1 MTDPV
6 IRTPDQRLRVY
17 VSSDLEE
24 LKDERESAR
33 AAIMS
38 LRLTPIMFEPGGR
51 PHPPRELYRSY
62 IQQSHIFIG
71 IYGSGYGWVDP
82 ELGISG
88 IEDEFKIAGDMPRLL
103 YVTDP
108 EGAEERLSA
117 FVERAGRDDRVVV
130 RRFDTDTDLRSRV
143 QDDLALLLTE
153 RFEMGVA
160 SRGEGPVAATAHAV
174 RDLPITPTPFIGRDS
189 EAADVHDLLLR
200 DDLRLVTLT
209 GPGGIG
215 KSRLAVEAARLVK
228 DRFEDG
234 VVFVMLAPILDPHLA
249 ITAIAQALG
258 VAESAERSVLENV
271 KEFLRDKNMLLLL
284 DNFEHVVAA
293 GPSISELLA
302 GAPDLKVLITSRA
315 VLKLRG
321 EFEFVVPPLATPSVD
336 RPVSLDEAM
345 RSAAVRLFVERAE
358 ATNPRFELTEE
369 NAPAVGEIC
378 ARLDGLPLALE
389 LAAAR
394 TKLLPPQAMLARL
407 ANRLQLL
414 TGGPRDLPER
424 QQTLRSTLDWD
435 YELLSEDEQKVFRTL
450 AVFAGG
456 FTLAAADE
464 VLIALHSDLDVL
476 DSVESLVGKSLL
488 RPAPGTDPEPRFMM
502 LKTIRE
508 YAIEKLDESDEGS
521 EARDRHAHFFLEL
534 AEEAAPNLKGPEQV
548 EWLEMLAS
556 EHDNLRAAL
565 RRMAARGNAE
575 VELRLAG
582 ALARFWEFRS
592 FLSEG
597 QRWLED
603 ALQRAPEAPA
613 ELRATCLEGAGVLA
627 LGQGELKRAAALMEE
642 SVALRRELGD
652 PPALATAIKNL
663 GNVAYVREDYGTAA
677 RLFEESRAL
686 KESVGDIQGVA
697 EATNNLGVLAGM
709 DQNWPKAEELYN
721 RALDAFR
728 ISGDRQGTG
737 RTLMNLAE
745 VKNELGDH
753 EAAGPLLK
761 ESILISREIGSRWDI
776 CDLLEET
783 GRGLVGRGRPAEAT
797 KLFGA
802 ARALREL
809 LGTPLPVGELARYE
823 RFLARA
829 KEALGEEEYRA
840 AWDEGSR
847 MEHEQAVD
855 YALSL

>member
-24 LKDERESAR
+24 LKGERESVR

-38 LRLTPIMFEPGGR
+38 LRLTPIMFAPGGR
-51 PHPPRELYRSY
+51 SHPPRELYRSY
-62 IQQSHIFIG
+62 IHQSHIFIG
-71 IYGSGYGWVDP
+71 IYGRGYGWIDP
-82 ELGISG
+82 EVGISG
-88 IEDEFKIAGDMPRLL
+88 LEDEFKIAGDMPRLV
-103 YVTDP
+103 YVKRSD
-108 EGAEERLSA
+108 EVDEKLASFMDVVARDERVIVQQFETEA
-117 FVERAGRDDRVVV
+117 
-130 RRFDTDTDLRSRV
+130 DLRARV

-153 RFEMGVA
+153 RFEMG
-160 SRGEGPVAATAHAV
+160 GEPSEDGGAPVQV
-174 RDLPITPTPFIGRDS
+174 RAGLPVTPTPFIGR
-189 EAADVHDLLLR
+189 EGETADVHDLLSR

-215 KSRLAVEAARLVK
+215 KSRLAVEAARLVS
-228 DRFEDG
+228 DRFADG
-234 VVFVMLAPILDPHLA
+234 VAFVLLAPIQDPNLA
-249 ITAIAQALG
+249 IPAIAQALG

-271 KEFLRDKNMLLLL
+271 KEFLRDKEMLLLL

-321 EFEFVVPPLATPSVD
+321 EFEYVVPPLAVPAVGRTATLAD
-336 RPVSLDEAM
+336 ALG
-345 RSAAVRLFVERAE
+345 SAAVRLFVERAE
-358 ATNPRFELTEE
+358 AANPRFELTDE
-369 NAPAVGEIC
+369 NAAAVAEIC

-394 TKLLPPQAMLARL
+394 TKLLPPQAMLTRL

-424 QQTLRSTLDWD
+424 QQTLRATLDWD

-456 FTLAAADE
+456 FTLTAAAE
-464 VLIALHSDLDVL
+464 VLVALHSDLDVL
-476 DSVESLVGKSLL
+476 DSIESLVGKSLL
-488 RPAPGTDPEPRFMM
+488 RPAPGPHPEPRFMM

-508 YAIEKLDESDEGS
+508 YAVEKLDESEEGS
-521 EARDRHAHFFLEL
+521 EARDRHAHFFLTL
-534 AEEAAPNLKGPEQV
+534 AEDAAPNLKGPEQV
-548 EWLEMLAS
+548 QWLEVLAS

-603 ALQRAPEAPA
+603 ALQRAPDAPA
-613 ELRATCLEGAGVLA
+613 ELRAVCLEGAGVLA
-627 LGQGELKRAAALMEE
+627 LGQGELKRAAALMDAA
-642 SVALRRELGD
+642 VALRRERGD
-652 PPALATAIKNL
+652 PAALATAIKNL
-663 GNVAYVREDYGTAA
+663 GNVAYVREDYVSAG

-709 DQNWPKAEELYN
+709 DGDWQLAEELYN

-783 GRGLVGRGRPAEAT
+783 GRGLVGRGRHAEAT
-797 KLFGA
+797 RLFGA
-802 ARALREL
+802 AHALREL
-809 LGTPLPVGELARYE
+809 LGTPLPVGERSRYE
-823 RFLARA
+823 RFLALARV
-829 KEALGEEEYRA
+829 ALGDEGFSS
-840 AWDEGSR
+840 AWDEGSA